1 MQDYLLRQ
9 DNRITTARYELS
21 LIEKRVMYF
30 VLKEI
35 RSQFVLTE
43 NGQRDLFNDLV
54 VKLNVSQLVR
64 SVDSNDNYARVKT
77 ALKNLRLRS
86 FEWDNGEVEFSENYE
101 WLEVGF
107 IDWSKWNKS
116 GAVEVQ
122 ISKNILPFYVELT
135 ERYTEYSLLVAMG
148 LKSKWSQRMYE
159 LCAQWRSAGGFQMSV
174 EELRSMFKL
183 EDEYKMYASLKLKVL
198 EVAKD
203 ELKTLYDKGECD
215 LYFNYS
221 ERKEGRSVTS
231 LSFKIV
237 SKSTEETLTLQDLDY
252 IIRTELH
259 SLYETKTHPK
269 NEAFVG
275 KVMTALRL
283 DPDDLAKCHKKLLYV
298 KQHIPVEEQA
308 RYMRFVLKEEFLKE
322 SE

>member
-1 MQDYLLRQ
+1 MNDVLLRQ
-9 DNRITTARYELS
+9 DNRITSARYELS

-30 VLKEI
+30 ILKEI
-35 RSQFVLTE
+35 RRQFVLDI
-43 NGQRDLFNDLV
+43 NGQRDLFNDLIVKMDGASLIKDVQADNRKLV
-54 VKLNVSQLVR
+54 VK
-64 SVDSNDNYARVKT
+64 

-86 FEWDNGEVEFSENYE
+86 FEYNDHEKDKWF
-101 WLEVGF
+101 EVGY
-107 IDWSKWNKS
+107 INYGDWEKGN
-116 GAVEVQ
+116 VEVQ
-122 ISKNILPFYVELT
+122 ISKKILPFYVELT

-159 LCAQWRSAGGFQMSV
+159 LCAQWRSAGGFQMRID
-174 EELRSMFKL
+174 ELRSMFKL

-198 EVAKD
+198 EVAKE
-203 ELKTLYDKGECD
+203 ELKSLYDKGECD

-221 ERKEGRSVTS
+221 ERKEGRSVIS
-231 LSFKIV
+231 LSFKII
-237 SKSTEETLTLQDLDY
+237 SKQTEETLSLQDLDY

-259 SLYETKTHPK
+259 SLFETKTHPK

-275 KVMTALRL
+275 KVMAALRL
-283 DPDDLAKCHKKLLYV
+283 NPDDLTKCHKKLLYV
-298 KQHIPVEEQA
+298 KQHIPQEEQA